1 MALKLAIN
9 GFGRIGRLVFREAMK
24 HDEFEV
30 VAVNDLTD
38 AGQLAHL
45 LKYDSVHGI
54 YDAEVN
60 ADEDS
65 FVVNGQRIKVYA
77 EKDPAQLPWGEL
89 GVDVVLEC
97 TGHFRSMEEVGKHIE
112 AGAKKAILSA
122 PAKGAMLT
130 FVMGVNHE
138 DYNPATDD
146 VISNASCTTN
156 CLAPVAKV
164 LDEKFGIERG
174 MMTTIHSYTNDQ
186 RILDFP
192 HSDPRRARAGA
203 VSMIPTTTGAAV
215 AVSKVLPQLK
225 DYNELPLVS
234 IDYNGNHHSSTVDG
248 LSTMVL
254 ENKMVK
260 VLAWGAF
267 FMLNKKTMKDI
278 DVKGKR
284 VFVRVDF
291 NVPMADGAIT
301 DETRIRAAIP
311 TIEYLVEQGAK
322 VILAS
327 HLGRPKGEVKEDMC
341 LTAAGV
347 RLAQLMGKPV
357 TKLDESIGQVVEE
370 AVASMHDGDLLL
382 MENVR
387 FHAGEEKNDPTLA
400 QQFAQLADIYMY
412 CKALSNPEHPFT
424 AIIGGAKVK
433 DKIGVIESLLE
444 KVDHLIIGGG
454 LSFTFIKAQGYDI
467 GKSLLEEDK
476 IELAKS
482 FIEKAKAKGVQ
493 LHMPVDAV
501 VANEFSQDAETQI
514 VNVDAIPA
522 DWMGLD
528 IGPKTAANY
537 AEVIKNSKLII
548 WNGPMGVFEMDKF
561 ANGTKKVA
569 DAMAT
574 TAGYTVIGGGDSAAA
589 VEKFEV
595 ADKMDHI
602 STGGGAS
609 LELMEGKELPGI
621 VALNDK

>member
-1 MALKLAIN
+1 
-9 GFGRIGRLVFREAMK
+9 
-24 HDEFEV
+24 
-30 VAVNDLTD
+30 
-38 AGQLAHL
+38 
-45 LKYDSVHGI
+45 
-54 YDAEVN
+54 
-60 ADEDS
+60 
-65 FVVNGQRIKVYA
+65 
-77 EKDPAQLPWGEL
+77 
-89 GVDVVLEC
+89 
-97 TGHFRSMEEVGKHIE
+97 
-112 AGAKKAILSA
+112 
-122 PAKGAMLT
+122 
-130 FVMGVNHE
+130 
-138 DYNPATDD
+138 
-146 VISNASCTTN
+146 
-156 CLAPVAKV
+156 
-164 LDEKFGIERG
+164 
-174 MMTTIHSYTNDQ
+174 
-186 RILDFP
+186 
-192 HSDPRRARAGA
+192 
-203 VSMIPTTTGAAV
+203 
-215 AVSKVLPQLK
+215 
-225 DYNELPLVS
+225 
-234 IDYNGNHHSSTVDG
+234 
-248 LSTMVL
+248 
-254 ENKMVK
+254 
-260 VLAWGAF
+260 
-267 FMLNKKTMKDI
+267 MLNKKTMKDI

-291 NVPMADGAIT
+291 NVPMADGVIT

-327 HLGRPKGEVKEDMC
+327 HLGRPKGEVKEDMR
-341 LTAAGV
+341 LTAVGV
-347 RLAQLMGKPV
+347 RLAELMAKPV

-370 AVASMHDGDLLL
+370 AVANMQNGDMILL
-382 MENVR
+382 ENVR
-387 FHAGEEKNDPTLA
+387 FHAGEEKNDPALA
-400 QQFAQLADIYMY
+400 EQFAKLADVYVNDAFGAAHRAHASTEGIAKHIPAVSGFLMQKELDVLG
-412 CKALSNPEHPFT
+412 KALSNPERPFT

-476 IELAKS
+476 IDLAKS
-482 FIEKAKAKGVQ
+482 FIEKAKEKGVQ

-501 VANEFSQDAETQI
+501 VANEFSKDAETQI
-514 VNVDAIPA
+514 VGVDAIPA

-537 AEVIKNSKLII
+537 AEVIKDSKLII

-561 ANGTKKVA
+561 ANGTKTVA

-574 TAGYTVIGGGDSAAA
+574 TTGYTVIGGGDSAAA